1 MPASHPPDPE
11 PLHWKP
17 RPTFRERALGA
28 VGTPGLVGAVL
39 FVAAVVAA
47 IVIVL
52 VQPHGALAS
61 AESADPFSA
70 DSSSTEADGLDD
82 GSGGGSDGGSA
93 PDGPDEAVGTV
104 FVHVVGEV
112 ASPGV
117 IELEAGA
124 RVGDAVA
131 AAGGATER
139 AVLDGVNLAR
149 VVADGEQIVVPD
161 AEAAAQGS
169 VGGAGG
175 AGDGSGGGTGG
186 AIDLNAADAAELE
199 TLPRVGPALAQRIV
213 EWRQRNGR
221 FSSVDQLLD
230 VSGIGQKTL
239 DGFRDRVRV

>member
-28 VGTPGLVGAVL
+28 VGTPKLVGAVL
-39 FVAAVVAA
+39 FVAAVTAA

-52 VQPHGALAS
+52 VQPHGAPAS

-70 DSSSTEADGLDD
+70 DSSSTESGGL
-82 GSGGGSDGGSA
+82 GGGSDGGSA
-93 PDGPDEAVGTV
+93 PDGSDEAVGTV
-104 FVHVVGEV
+104 FAHVVGEV

-117 IELEAGA
+117 VELEAGA

-169 VGGAGG
+169 VGGTDEAV
-175 AGDGSGGGTGG
+175 DGSGGGTGG
-186 AIDLNAADAAELE
+186 AIDLNTAGAAELE

>member
-17 RPTFRERALGA
+17 RPTFRERVLGA

-39 FVAAVVAA
+39 FVAAIVAA

-52 VQPHGALAS
+52 VQPHGAPAS
-61 AESADPFSA
+61 SESADPFSA
-70 DSSSTEADGLDD
+70 GSSSTEADGLDD
-82 GSGGGSDGGSA
+82 GSGGGSV
-93 PDGPDEAVGTV
+93 PDGPDETGGTV

-117 IELEAGA
+117 VELEAGA

-169 VGGAGG
+169 VGGVGG
-175 AGDGSGGGTGG
+175 AGDGPGGGTGG
-186 AIDLNAADAAELE
+186 AIDLNTAEADELE

>member
-17 RPTFRERALGA
+17 RPTFRERVLGA
-28 VGTPGLVGAVL
+28 VGTSGLVGAVL
-39 FVAAVVAA
+39 FVAAVAAA

-52 VQPHGALAS
+52 VQPHGAPAS
-61 AESADPFSA
+61 AEAADPFSA
-70 DSSSTEADGLDD
+70 GSSSTEADGLDD
-82 GSGGGSDGGSA
+82 GSGGGSA
-93 PDGPDEAVGTV
+93 PDGSDEAAGTV

-112 ASPGV
+112 GSPGV
-117 IELEAGA
+117 VELEAGA

-139 AVLDGVNLAR
+139 AVLEGVNLAR

-169 VGGAGG
+169 AGGAGG
-175 AGDGSGGGTGG
+175 ASDGSGGGTGG
-186 AIDLNAADAAELE
+186 AIDLNTADAAELE